1 MSDPVIVSARPELP
15 EEHLL
20 PAPHK
25 KRHTLSMIYVLIL
38 LAFMGGAFY
47 VLQQQT
53 QPAPPSEQATEINL
67 PYNPDF
73 TASDS
78 ADATLSGIVNEA
90 IRQTVTPANTTT
102 TPIVPTSTPTPTPT
116 YPTPTPTPT
125 RYPNP
130 PQMGISYPKDGQS
143 ITMNSSQTFCVVDYP
158 QGGDTSSIMRKHN
171 SNSGGWTPYVS
182 VYTLCYEPAQG
193 ANTIQLQYRNGYGEE
208 SVVYTRS
215 FTFTRQ

>member
-20 PAPHK
+20 PAPHE
-25 KRHTLSMIYVLIL
+25 KRHKWSMVYALIL
-38 LAFMGGAFY
+38 LAFMGGAFFF
-47 VLQQQT
+47 LQRQT
-53 QPAPPSEQATEINL
+53 KPAPPSEQATEINL

-102 TPIVPTSTPTPTPT
+102 PIVPTL
-116 YPTPTPTPT
+116 TPTPTPT
-125 RYPNP
+125 RYPSP
-130 PQMGISYPKDGQS
+130 PHMGITYPQDGQS

-158 QGGDTSSIMRKHN
+158 QNGDTSNIMRKHN
-171 SNSGGWTPYVS
+171 SNNQGWTPYVS

-193 ANTIQLQYRNGYGEE
+193 ANTIQLQYRNGHGEE
-208 SVVYTRS
+208 SVVYARS